1 LLGLVECAVG
11 AFEQVFGVQH
21 GGVHLGNADAQG
33 AVPAGLGLGGQKGLL
48 AVQDAYMSF
57 PSGSVPVDSS
67 TAAELIATDAA
78 LSPDTPILGYRF
90 DIQVTFPGQTNKL
103 YQLYRVDIGWSTASN
118 GQEDP

>member
-1 LLGLVECAVG
+1 MTPVPEY
-11 AFEQVFGVQH
+11 
-21 GGVHLGNADAQG
+21 DA
-33 AVPAGLGLGGQKGLL
+33 
-48 AVQDAYMSF
+48 AYMSF